1 MKGLILKDLLSM
13 KKQFRIYA
21 ILSVGYLVLALYMKS
36 PYTVA
41 SMLCMLGILY
51 SLDAFEQEAREIA
64 ACGPDAA
71 IVQDLGAAKLLREVC
86 PALPLHASTQ
96 MSIHNA
102 AGVNAL
108 ERLGI
113 RRVVLARYLVALGVF
128 AVAVAGYFIVNLLLP
143 LFPEAQAAAPD
154 IKALSAL
161 GLSVMLVLEALLL
174 PLLYRFG
181 GNSRMYV
188 LVILAVFFGLFYA
201 GGRFDV
207 LEAMWPFI
215 RRLPWVLLAL
225 GSAAL
230 VPSYFLSVKLYS
242 QKDF

>member
-21 ILSVGYLVLALYMKS
+21 ILILGYLVLALYMKS

-51 SLDAFEQEAREIA
+51 SVQTFAQEENCQWR
-64 ACGPDAA
+64 
-71 IVQDLGAAKLLREVC
+71 
-86 PALPLHASTQ
+86 T
-96 MSIHNA
+96 
-102 AGVNAL
+102 L
-108 ERLGI
+108 ERTLPVSI

-201 GGRFDV
+201 G
-207 LEAMWPFI
+207 
-215 RRLPWVLLAL
+215 
-225 GSAAL
+225 AAL
-230 VPSYFLSVKLYS
+230 MSWRRCGPLSGGCRGYCWLWAL
-242 QKDF
+242 QRWFHPIFCR

>member
-21 ILSVGYLVLALYMKS
+21 ILILGYLVLALYMKS

-51 SLDAFEQEAREIA
+51 SVQTFAQEENCQWR
-64 ACGPDAA
+64 
-71 IVQDLGAAKLLREVC
+71 
-86 PALPLHASTQ
+86 T
-96 MSIHNA
+96 
-102 AGVNAL
+102 L
-108 ERLGI
+108 ERTLPVSI